1 MVIAL
6 NCKDLLK
13 EKIINK
19 TARVGVVGLGYVGLP
34 LAVEKAK
41 AGFRVTGIEQNL
53 SRVQMINQGQ
63 NYIIDLKD
71 TDLQEMVETGLLNA
85 ADDFSVLPE
94 LDVIAICVPTP
105 LTRNLT
111 PDLQHI
117 EFVTRKI
124 TASLRPG
131 QLVTL
136 ESTTYPGTT
145 EEFILPI
152 LLESGLKAEKQ
163 FFLVHSPER
172 VDPGNPRFSTRNTS
186 KIIGGVG
193 PASLEIA
200 LCFYGQTIKQLIPV
214 SSAQAA
220 EMAKV
225 FENTFRAVNIALV
238 NEIALLCNRM
248 NLNVWEVLDAA
259 FTKPFGL
266 MPFYPGPGVGG
277 HCIPVDPHYLEWK
290 AKEYNFSTRFIALA
304 GEINRKMPEF
314 VKDRAIRILNQA
326 GIPAAGAKVLVLGI
340 AYKKDVKDTRE
351 SPAIELI
358 QLLIQ
363 EGIQVSYYDPFIS
376 AFVHNE
382 IKMDSI
388 TLDEEAVAAYDLII
402 ITTDHSTVNYEWL
415 VEHGRKVFDTRN
427 ATRAITAGS
436 EKIVLL

>member
-1 MVIAL
+1 MGSIGCSLHQTFWINAL
-6 NCKDLLK
+6 
-13 EKIINK
+13 
-19 TARVGVVGLGYVGLP
+19 
-34 LAVEKAK
+34 
-41 AGFRVTGIEQNL
+41 L
-53 SRVQMINQGQ
+53 SR
-63 NYIIDLKD
+63 
-71 TDLQEMVETGLLNA
+71 
-85 ADDFSVLPE
+85 
-94 LDVIAICVPTP
+94 
-105 LTRNLT
+105 TR
-111 PDLQHI
+111 
-117 EFVTRKI
+117 
-124 TASLRPG
+124 
-131 QLVTL
+131 
-136 ESTTYPGTT
+136 
-145 EEFILPI
+145 
-152 LLESGLKAEKQ
+152 
-163 FFLVHSPER
+163 
-172 VDPGNPRFSTRNTS
+172 
-186 KIIGGVG
+186 
-193 PASLEIA
+193 
-200 LCFYGQTIKQLIPV
+200 
-214 SSAQAA
+214 
-220 EMAKV
+220 
-225 FENTFRAVNIALV
+225 
-238 NEIALLCNRM
+238 
-248 NLNVWEVLDAA
+248 
-259 FTKPFGL
+259 
-266 MPFYPGPGVGG
+266 VGG